1 AENSLSGAKSA
12 DSKIVK
18 QNRLGVCSSGN
29 FCLKNPICLVALGA
43 DRFEKTIDHKIIFQ
57 RQTEFS
63 CESTFDHRVFDDP
76 QHKHF
81 GNAATAILFD
91 HAKRDK
97 PGGSRAALVVKKLS
111 KADWQPEGRKPA
123 IDITQGAIDVGHT

>member
-1 AENSLSGAKSA
+1 M
-12 DSKIVK
+12 
-18 QNRLGVCSSGN
+18 R
-29 FCLKNPICLVALGA
+29 A

-57 RQTEFS
+57 RETELS
-63 CESTFDHRVFDDP
+63 GESTFDHRVFDDP

-111 KADWQPEGRKPA
+111 KRSEERRVGKEWRAGREGKTGNKKRKK
-123 IDITQGAIDVGHT
+123 DEVEERSE